1 MRTGLKL
8 ERENH
13 KRKAENH
20 NFISVINTVIMGLV
34 DKSNVQMTIG
44 RMSYFVNKGMS

>member
-20 NFISVINTVIMGLV
+20 NFISVIMGLV